1 MNFRKAAERLSRG
14 IVLKRRL
21 PAAFHRLPI
30 YVSPEA
36 GLRYWL
42 RMSRVDPML
51 YRMVQEL
58 VKPGAHVWDVGANV
72 GLFSFCAAALAG
84 PSGSVLAI
92 EPDVWLAH
100 LIQRSSSEWQIAQ
113 APAAPV
119 NVMCAAI
126 SDRSQ
131 VSNLQISERC
141 RAANHLSEAR
151 GSTQAVGN
159 RFSQPALAM
168 PLDFLLDY
176 FPAPGVLKIDVE
188 TFETRVLQG
197 ASRLLETV
205 RPIIW
210 CEVSPEN
217 SQAVFEIL
225 EPFGYELFAAAA
237 TERTPLKRASWD
249 TLALP
254 KPRAQGKTPVLVS
267 KPA

>member
-1 MNFRKAAERLSRG
+1 MNFRTAAERLSRG
-14 IVLKRRL
+14 IVLNRRL
-21 PAAFHRLPI
+21 PAEFRRLPI

-51 YRMVQEL
+51 YRMVREL
-58 VKPGAHVWDVGANV
+58 VTPGAHVWDVGANV

-92 EPDVWLAH
+92 EPDAWLAY
-100 LIQRSSSEWQIAQ
+100 LIQRSSLEWNRAQ

-119 NVMCAAI
+119 NVVCAAI

-141 RAANHLSEAR
+141 RAANHLSESR
-151 GSTQAVGN
+151 GSTQAEGN
-159 RFSQPALAM
+159 RFSQPALAV

-176 FPAPGVLKIDVE
+176 FPAPTVLKIDVE
-188 TFETRVLQG
+188 THEARVLMG
-197 ASRLLETV
+197 ARRLLETV
-205 RPIIW
+205 RPVIW
-210 CEVSPEN
+210 CEVSPDN
-217 SQAVFEIL
+217 SHSVFEIL
-225 EPFGYELFAAAA
+225 DRFGYDLYAAAA
-237 TERTPLKRASWD
+237 TERVPLKRASWD

-254 KPRAQGKTPVLVS
+254 KPQAQGKTPVLVS

>member
-1 MNFRKAAERLSRG
+1 MDLRRVAEHLSRG

-21 PAAFHRLPI
+21 PAEFHRLPI

-51 YRMVQEL
+51 YRMVREL
-58 VKPGAHVWDVGANV
+58 VRPGAHVWDVGANV

-84 PSGSVLAI
+84 PLGSVLAI

-100 LIQRSSSEWQIAQ
+100 LIQRSSSEWQLAH
-113 APAAPV
+113 APV
-119 NVMCAAI
+119 APVSLVCAAI
-126 SDRSQ
+126 SDRSH
-131 VSNLQISERC
+131 VSHLQISERC
-141 RAANHLSEAR
+141 RAASHLSESQ

-159 RFSQPALAM
+159 RFSQSALAV

-176 FPAPGVLKIDVE
+176 FPAPSVLKIDVE
-188 TFETRVLQG
+188 THEARVLQG

-205 RPIIW
+205 RPAIW

-217 SQAVFEIL
+217 SLAVFEIL
-225 EPFGYELFAAAA
+225 DSFGYTLYAAAA

-254 KPRAQGKTPVLVS
+254 KPQAQSKTPVLVS